1 MRIAIFTDTYYP
13 DINGVVSSIGILR
26 NELMKHGHQVLIIT
40 TIPPHGV
47 QMNDDSSIIRMNG
60 ISLKS
65 IYGYRMAGIYNNK
78 IFKQIKVF
86 NPDII
91 HTQTEY
97 GVGLF
102 GRLCGYKLN
111 VPTVY
116 TFHTNL
122 YDYTYYVTK
131 GIQPLDAI
139 AKIIV
144 KKLMKV
150 YTTHTTSLIVPS
162 DKTASMMKSI
172 GINKKINIVPT
183 GLELERFKIHNEDH
197 TKQIKEKYSLTNHFS
212 LISLGRLAE
221 EKSLDF
227 IISAMPEI
235 IKRNPDIRL
244 FIIGDGPAKETLT
257 QLTHDL
263 KMDEYIRFAGCQSAD
278 VIPDFYYSGDL
289 FVSASLTETQG
300 LTFIEAMASSLPVL
314 ARYDSNLDPVIVEGK
329 NGHFFYSKEEY
340 VDKVIELSHKDLI
353 PYKQHAVKHAQQ
365 FDSHTFYEGV
375 MQVYDTSIDHFENCF
390 IVSSLTPH
398 EKMVSIEF
406 NSGKR
411 KVTLECSLDDV
422 DSFHLVRGA
431 RINQDVI
438 DILKEKQNVRQ
449 LYFKAIKLLS
459 YHDYCFH
466 DLVKRLETY
475 GEYNEIEIM
484 KCMALLTDCHLIDDR
499 KYVKNYIEATLTKG
513 KGFKK
518 AIIDLKNKDIP
529 EYLIEEEIAKFDE
542 TEEKDYALNIV
553 DQLYHTNSKL
563 SPQGLIQKIK
573 RTLFNKGFSQS
584 TIESVMNTYDFEFSH
599 ERTLS
604 LLKKECEK
612 TYKRYQNKYHGQE
625 LKMRI
630 SRFLKQKGYDYEDI
644 LIVMDE
650 IWSEMND

>member
-78 IFKQIKVF
+78 IFKQIKEF

-197 TKQIKEKYSLTNHFS
+197 TKQIKEKYSLTNHFN

-300 LTFIEAMASSLPVL
+300 LTFIEAIASSLPVL

-484 KCMALLTDCHLIDDR
+484 KCMALLTDRHLIDDR
-499 KYVKNYIEATLTKG
+499 KYVKNYIEATLKKG

-518 AIIDLKNKDIP
+518 AILDLKNKDIP
-529 EYLIEEEIAKFDE
+529 EHLIEEEIAKFDE

-650 IWSEMND
+650 IWSEIND